1 MAKLIPSGVVQLPNF
16 AELQF
21 KLNENERQ
29 KQLQFDE
36 WSSQFDKKAGTYL
49 DGDKEAVQEAYSGVE
64 SALKELARDPDNI
77 DLRRKV
83 REANANYNQVA
94 GSAQFLADNYRQQ
107 WSAWNTD
114 PDKFDLGGKSAV
126 EVFDAERTT
135 KRDATQIMSMASNP
149 FTLSAKYKYDM
160 RSPAQVSRDMLSD
173 FERVKKDFIK
183 RDGSIDQDKAEAW
196 AREHIMANQI
206 DPNQL
211 RNAVVFEGVSQG
223 RIGRNG
229 QITSRSD
236 LDIIDTEAFKPISQG
251 LTTSFNDKTVK
262 SFMSLIPEMAVDRYQ
277 LAKDAEERAARI
289 DAKRFQSMMK
299 SPYFQVQPQQMQLAG
314 RSASG
319 NITKGFDKGLVYNVG
334 FAPIKTGTE
343 EVVGYG
349 KFGGKDYY
357 IRTTERLGPDG
368 TKEKVTQVKPMTRDV
383 MSNIRSKVGADV
395 FDMQM
400 DIIGGYQQEEQQ
412 QINAAASGSFD
423 VKGAESALLPQETQ
437 GPSDGGVWS
446 SDMFSESR
454 FAAPQQ
460 QAEVNIPSVSQF
472 FENIKRANEEKLA
485 SINVPVIPGV
495 KIIDQQ

>member
-135 KRDATQIMSMASNP
+135 KRDANQIVSMASNP

-160 RSPAQVSRDMLSD
+160 QSPTQIADEALETVYKNINDYIRA
-173 FERVKKDFIK
+173 
-183 RDGSIDQDKAEAW
+183 DGSIDQNKAKEFITNFMEA
-196 AREHIMANQI
+196 RYI
-206 DPNQL
+206 DPNQV
-211 RNAVVFEGVSQG
+211 RNAVVYEGVRQNI
-223 RIGRNG
+223 IGRNG
-229 QITSRSD
+229 QITSRAD
-236 LDIIDTEAFKPISQG
+236 LDIIDTEAFKPQG
-251 LTTSFNDKTVK
+251 EKLAGKFREDAINAFMVK
-262 SFMSLIPEMAVDRYQ
+262 VPKMGVNRYQ

-289 DAKRFQSMMK
+289 DAKRLEALMK
-299 SPYFQVQPQQMQLAG
+299 NPYFQVQAQEMQLAG
-314 RSASG
+314 RNVSG
-319 NITKGFDKGLVYNVG
+319 KVTKGLDKGKVYNIG
-334 FAPIKTGTE
+334 FAPVKTGTE
-343 EVVGYG
+343 EIVGYG

-357 IRTTERLGPDG
+357 IRTIERPSVDG
-368 TKEKVTQVKPMTRDV
+368 LTKEKVTQVKPMTRDV

-395 FDMQM
+395 FDIQM
-400 DIIGGYQQEEQQ
+400 NALGGLEQEEQQ
-412 QINAAASGSFD
+412 QNNAAASGEFNI
-423 VKGAESALLPQETQ
+423 KGAENALISNQAQ
-437 GPSDGGVWS
+437 
-446 SDMFSESR
+446 
-454 FAAPQQ
+454 APQ
-460 QAEVNIPSVSQF
+460 AGEDWT
-472 FENIKRANEEKLA
+472 EEMFNTDLFSPTKQGQTRYGEP
-485 SINVPVIPGV
+485 ITYQRFPTFPE
-495 KIIDQQ
+495 